1 MSGKSDISPF
11 TLEIIKNGLIV
22 ASEEMFYS
30 WGRTAKSPVI
40 YEVLDYAVGLIDSTG
55 NDLVTQAPGI
65 PGFTGVLDFAAKEV
79 VDRWKDEIY
88 QGDVFVSNVPYESGT
103 HLNDV
108 TLIMPIFYRDQRLGF
123 AVAKGHWS
131 EVGGM
136 HFGSWTSDSTEI
148 YQEGLQLPC
157 VKLYVKDEPNRSVID
172 IISYNS
178 RLPDFVL
185 GDMYAQ
191 VASMRVAARRVKKL
205 VEKYGLET
213 VLDAMDKLLEDG
225 ERYAK
230 LRLKELPKGTFKA
243 EDWIDDDGITDD

>member
-1 MSGKSDISPF
+1 MEEARRLDPF

-40 YEVLDYAVGLIDSTG
+40 YEVLDYAVGLIDRRG
-55 NDLVTQAPGI
+55 VDIVTQAPGV

-79 VDRWKDEIY
+79 VEKWGDDI
-88 QGDVFVSNVPYESGT
+88 QPGDVFVSNVPYDSGT

-108 TLIMPIFYRDQRLGF
+108 TLVMPIFYRDERAGF
-123 AVAKGHWS
+123 AAAKGHWS

-157 VKLYVKDEPNRSVID
+157 VKLYVEGEPNKDVID
-172 IISYNS
+172 IYN
-178 RLPDFVL
+178 
-185 GDMYAQ
+185 Q
-191 VASMRVAARRVKKL
+191 V
-205 VEKYGLET
+205 
-213 VLDAMDKLLEDG
+213 
-225 ERYAK
+225 
-230 LRLKELPKGTFKA
+230 
-243 EDWIDDDGITDD
+243 